1 MYDYVSGRLALR
13 RPGLAVVEAGGVGY
27 RLEIPLSTYEKLP
40 REGQVRLF
48 TYLKVADDDLRL
60 YGFLT
65 ERERE
70 VFLRL
75 VEGVQQLGPAKAIA
89 ILSALSPERLLQAVE
104 EGDAAFLKGVKGIG
118 EKIANR
124 LIVELKG
131 KLPAAAGKDGAE
143 ASVNEEAVRA
153 MVSLGYERKP
163 AEEAVRRA
171 LRELGGKPA
180 VEDVIRRSLAH
191 V

>member
-1 MYDYVSGRLALR
+1 MYEFLSGKLAVR
-13 RPGLAVVEAGGVGY
+13 RPGLAVVDVGGVGY
-27 RLEIPLSTYEKLP
+27 RVEIPLSTYEKLT
-40 REGQVRLF
+40 REGAVKLF
-48 TYLKVADDDLRL
+48 TWLKVSDDDLRL

-70 VFLRL
+70 VFLKL

-89 ILSALSPERLLQAVE
+89 ILSAVTPEQLLQAVE
-104 EGDAAFLKGVKGIG
+104 AGDVAFLRGVKGIG

-143 ASVNEEAVRA
+143 PSMNEEAIRA
-153 MVSLGYERKP
+153 MVSLGYERRP

-171 LRELGGKPA
+171 VRELGAKAA
-180 VEDVIRRSLAH
+180 VEDVIRRSLSH